1 MLIVLSHFTY
11 EDDALERAQ
20 APDVEFF
27 TQPAATAVA
36 LPVPPAVRQR
46 ADAIIHYASNTVPDG
61 SVTDWPSCRAL
72 VRSGVGFD
80 RIDLAAWGARGVPV
94 FNVPDYGTSEVAD
107 HALALMLALTRG
119 TATYHDA
126 LRRDPVAGW
135 RFEDAPAVRRLRGA
149 VFGVVGLGRIGLA
162 AASRARAF
170 GMTIA
175 FHDPFA
181 ASGLEIAVDARRCE
195 SLEELMAL
203 SDVVSVHAPASTET
217 VGLIGAAA
225 LAAAKPGL
233 VLINTARGAIV
244 DLDALT
250 AALRDG
256 RVAAAGLD
264 VLPVEPADRHHP
276 LVAAWLARE
285 PWLDGRLTLSP
296 HAAFYSP
303 DSLVDLRSRGLD
315 TALRHLRTGSLRNC
329 VNERLLDPAG
339 RAGQQGR

>member
-1 MLIVLSHFTY
+1 MLIVLSHFTHR
-11 EDDALERAQ
+11 DDALERAQ

-27 TQPAATAVA
+27 TQPAATAA
-36 LPVPPAVRQR
+36 DNPVPAAVRQR
-46 ADAIIHYASNTVPDG
+46 ADAIIHYAANTAPDG
-61 SVTDWPSCRAL
+61 AAADWPSCRAL
-72 VRSGVGFD
+72 LRSGVGFD
-80 RIDLAAWGARGVPV
+80 RIDLAAWGSRGVPV

-126 LRRDPVAGW
+126 LRRDPVEGW
-135 RFEDAPAVRRLRGA
+135 RFDEAPAVRRLRGA

-162 AASRARAF
+162 AALRARAF
-170 GMTIA
+170 GMAIA
-175 FHDPFA
+175 FHDPFV
-181 ASGLEIAVDARRCE
+181 ASGLEIAVDAKRYE
-195 SLEELMAL
+195 SLHELMAV
-203 SDVVSVHAPASTET
+203 SDVISVHAPASSET

-225 LAAAKPGL
+225 FAAAKPGL
-233 VLINTARGAIV
+233 VLVNTARGAIV

-264 VLPVEPADRHHP
+264 VLPVEPADRNHP

-303 DSLVDLRSRGLD
+303 DSLVDMRSRGLD
-315 TALRHLRTGSLRNC
+315 TVLRHIRTGSLRNC
-329 VNERLLDPAG
+329 VNERLLEPAG